1 MKNRYL
7 VFFILLLGCNKGEE
21 KVISDVKQVKTLGE
35 MVNEGL
41 NSNIFYS
48 SFSNK
53 FPVETN
59 AILFVIPN
67 SSCFNCFEDLVKDL
81 SIFYKKNSFKN
92 IIVLK
97 NDNIKERE
105 VRFSLQDVTRMENI
119 EILDIANNQLIVP
132 HDFFPKLGFIRNGN
146 LSCIEVFE
154 QGNEKKIK
162 DYFKFLNLMVV
173 N

>member
-1 MKNRYL
+1 
-7 VFFILLLGCNKGEE
+7 
-21 KVISDVKQVKTLGE
+21 
-35 MVNEGL
+35 
-41 NSNIFYS
+41 
-48 SFSNK
+48 
-53 FPVETN
+53 
-59 AILFVIPN
+59 
-67 SSCFNCFEDLVKDL
+67 
-81 SIFYKKNSFKN
+81 
-92 IIVLK
+92 
-97 NDNIKERE
+97 
-105 VRFSLQDVTRMENI
+105 MENI